1 MYPHLISIF
10 NVNLSFRPFVMAEEK
25 KHIPFKSTQEDS
37 TSNTSNPDLSLGQLM
52 EKKSELNRTLAD
64 LEREI
69 YAAEGEIF

>member
-25 KHIPFKSTQEDS
+25 PIPFKSTQEDS